1 MNDTPSGI
9 FICYRKKDSPG
20 QALRVYRLFST
31 AFGDDRVSMDVTI
44 PPGVDFVQWIEQRVG
59 TAGVVVPIIGRTW
72 LETDA
77 QGRSRIHDDRDFVR
91 NEIAAALK
99 REIVVLPVLVDGAE
113 MPREDELPVDL
124 EQLPRLQAHHLRS
137 DADWQSSETRL
148 VATLAD
154 LLGEA
159 VPGHQPQGPATTTT
173 PPGRR
178 WPGLV
183 AAGLVGVAL
192 LVVGLVLLWN
202 EYITPGFGFLPEGVP
217 PGLFTCVAPLAV
229 LAGALVVLALVR
241 REATT
246 TWLRIGLLAG
256 FAVEAGVKGLSLLDN
271 PSSRIQVGGLVWL
284 LGGATL
290 AVTAGV
296 AARHTPAE
304 PSDQPMYGPTAVV
317 ALVGAVLLV
326 VGAVIPF
333 NVAEG
338 EDRIVSELG
347 WLAVDPIATAIGVVV
362 AVGLLFARRRSL
374 AAGLLIALGLCSA
387 LLWVRYIGI
396 PLAQWSTDETK
407 ASPQA
412 GGFVGLAGGV
422 LVFCAGWRLAAV
434 RNVDVP
440 AATPLPTS

>member
-1 MNDTPSGI
+1 
-9 FICYRKKDSPG
+9 
-20 QALRVYRLFST
+20 
-31 AFGDDRVSMDVTI
+31 MDVTI
-44 PPGVDFVQWIEQRVG
+44 PPAVDFVRWIEQRVG
-59 TAGVVVPIIGRTW
+59 TAGVMVPIIGRTW
-72 LETDA
+72 LEVDA
-77 QGRSRIHDDRDFVR
+77 QGRSRIHDERDFVR
-91 NEIAAALK
+91 NEIGAALK
-99 REIVVLPVLVDGAE
+99 RGIVVLPVLVDGAE
-113 MPREDELPVDL
+113 MPREEDLPVDL
-124 EQLPRLQAHHLRS
+124 SQLPRFQAHHLRS
-137 DADWQSSETRL
+137 DVDWQSSESRL
-148 VATLAD
+148 VETLAG
-154 LLGEA
+154 LLGEP
-159 VPGHQPQGPATTTT
+159 VPGHAPQGPGT
-173 PPGRR
+173 PPQVPPDRR

-183 AAGLVGVAL
+183 AAGLFGVAL
-192 LVVGLVLLWN
+192 LVVGLVLLRR
-202 EYITPGFGFLPEGVP
+202 EYITPGFRFLPDGVSA
-217 PGLFTCVAPLAV
+217 GLFTCLAPLAV
-229 LAGALVVLALVR
+229 LAGALVALALVR

-317 ALVGAVLLV
+317 AMVGAVMLV

-374 AAGLLIALGLCSA
+374 AAGLLIAFGICSA
-387 LLWVRYIGI
+387 LLWVRYVGI
-396 PLAQWSTDETK
+396 PVAQWSTDETK

-412 GGFVGLAGGV
+412 GGFVGLAGG
-422 LVFCAGWRLAAV
+422 LLILCAGWRLAVV
-434 RNVDVP
+434 RKVGVP
-440 AATPLPTS
+440 AASPLPTS